1 MNDFRFA
8 NPEVFILVVPAL
20 LLMVWVWRNRW
31 ATTSPVLRYSDTSLL
46 SAFSAT
52 TRMRLRRLPDMLS
65 VLAWILLIVLLARP
79 QVADAEISTSGA
91 GIDIVLALDISDSM
105 ANDDFSPN
113 RLEAAKAV
121 IADFVSQRRYDRI
134 GLVVFA
140 EQAFYQAPP
149 TTDYNVLLSLV
160 ESTPFAHELGLGD
173 RTAVGMGIAT
183 AANMLRASDS
193 PSRIIILLTDG
204 ENNAGQID
212 PITAAEAASA
222 LGIRIYTIGIGLS
235 SGVSSEVDFS
245 TLQRIASIGN
255 GQHYVALDRE
265 DLFNIYDEISSLEG
279 VERTNQFSLLW
290 QDVGWPLVLVAL
302 ALLLIERILRHTVF
316 QTIP

>member
-1 MNDFRFA
+1 MSDFRFA
-8 NPEVFILVVPAL
+8 NPEVFLLLVPAVL
-20 LLMVWVWRNRW
+20 LAALVWRNRW
-31 ATTSPVLRYSDTSLL
+31 STSSPVLRYSDTNLL

-52 TRMRLRRLPDMLS
+52 TRMRLRRLPDLMT
-65 VLAWILLIVLLARP
+65 VAAWLLLIVLLARP
-79 QVADAEISTSGA
+79 QVGDAEISTSGA

-105 ANDDFSPN
+105 ANDDFAPN

-121 IADFVSQRRYDRI
+121 ITDFVSQRRYDRI

-183 AANMLRASDS
+183 AANMLRSSNA
-193 PSRIIILLTDG
+193 PSRVIILLTDG

-235 SGVSSEVDFS
+235 SSASSDVDFT
-245 TLQRIASIGN
+245 TLQRIANIGQ
-255 GQHYVALDRE
+255 GQHYVALDRQ
-265 DLFNIYDEISSLEG
+265 DLFDIYEEISGLEA
-279 VERTNQFSLLW
+279 VDRTNQFRLLW
-290 QDVGWPLVLVAL
+290 QDVGWPLIIAALV
-302 ALLLIERILRHTVF
+302 LLLIERILRNTIF